1 MIAGSQAVC
10 GRLCGLYQ
18 FCRMESD
25 TNGFRRLD
33 IRVLLILRGSESEHC
48 RNKSLR

>member
-18 FCRMESD
+18 FCRIESD

-33 IRVLLILRGSESEHC
+33 IRALLILRGSASGQC
-48 RNKSLR
+48 RNMSLR